1 MNRLDYY
8 RAVLLGA
15 VIGVVFI
22 SGFYVFTT
30 EDEPPSPPDQKFA
43 VVDTYKGCDV
53 VQYTPTNA
61 ARYHYFLDCTEEM
74 MNAMPYGGTSI
85 KVRREKYD

>member
-1 MNRLDYY
+1 MSRIDYY
-8 RAVLLGA
+8 RAVLFGV

-30 EDEPPSPPDQKFA
+30 EDESPPPDQKFS

-53 VQYTPTNA
+53 VQYTPDQS
-61 ARYHYFLDCTEEM
+61 ARYTYFLDCTNEM
-74 MNAMPYGGTSI
+74 MMGMPYGGTSI
-85 KVRREKYD
+85 KARKEKYD